1 MKILNYLFQK
11 IEENQMINAGVKGSA
26 TTATVDDGNGTMELG
41 AANLFLDETV
51 MRVADTSATEHSRGG
66 KTRKRKSNKIKK
78 RKSNK
83 IKKRKSNKRKKMTLK
98 IKNKKRKTIKNK
110 RKY

>member
-1 MKILNYLFQK
+1 MQEAEQKYNEMKELNYLFELIEAHQK
-11 IEENQMINAGVKGSA
+11 HKSTSGEDSSPIHADVDVKGSA
-26 TTATVDDGNGTMELG
+26 N
-41 AANLFLDETV
+41 FET
-51 MRVADTSATEHSRGG
+51 DPSLGG